1 MVLYD
6 TYDKYKE
13 QLELSDDRY
22 DDIVLL
28 RQAKAEVDDG

>member
-6 TYDKYKE
+6 TYDTYKE